1 MQQFPNLRFS
11 VSDPKHFYCW
21 HLKDSQ
27 CFILSIAILQNN
39 MLISLYKL
47 QDLLSCN
54 LYNEINILFCKIA
67 IDK

>member
-47 QDLLSCN
+47 QDNNNMITLAVIQKDCQSN
-54 LYNEINILFCKIA
+54 
-67 IDK
+67 